1 MNWNSAVRNNDICI
15 SCLQLKWQCKCVIFI
30 NSKQK
35 TKWLVAILYTFVIIS
50 LTFSCERN
58 SQFLLLWFQFVLY
71 YYQQNFPPVMVL
83 ILLCLLPGNNMV
95 STFKVYTSCQFSQ
108 WNLWVKKKKDFSD
121 LSNLFILFI
130 IQDILHLS
138 FWSFLMLSIIQ
149 FIIQKGLAHISLLNA
164 Y

>member
-71 YYQQNFPPVMVL
+71 YHQQNFPPVMVL

-108 WNLWVKKKKDFSD
+108 WNLWVKKKKIFLICQIYSYCLSSKIFSIYHFGVS
-121 LSNLFILFI
+121 LYSRSFNSLF
-130 IQDILHLS
+130 
-138 FWSFLMLSIIQ
+138 
-149 FIIQKGLAHISLLNA
+149 KRV
-164 Y
+164 